1 MRPSV
6 KEWPLFIPSSAEADR
21 IESKEHPFGKREPDI
36 LSFPPAGCKINFRR
50 MRTILFTGKGGVGK
64 TTLAAATALLSA
76 RRGHKTLI
84 ISTDAAH
91 SLSDSFEV
99 QLGNSPQKICASLFG
114 QEVNALEE
122 IENKWG
128 EIKTYLTALFASQG
142 MDTIEAEELSVFP
155 GMEELFSLMEIRRYN
170 QTGEYDVI
178 IVDCAPTGDTL
189 RLLSA
194 PEITGWYLKH
204 IFPIQR
210 TAARAV
216 RPMANRLLPFPFPND
231 GVFEAMKKLTSQ
243 LAEMKQIL
251 EDSRKTSI
259 RLVINPEKMV
269 VNEARR
275 AYTFFSLFGYAV
287 DLVIVNRVL
296 PQSVEDPYFR
306 KWKSIQ
312 EGYLRLIEESFA
324 PIPILESEFQRQ
336 EIIGLP
342 SLHRMAES
350 VYREDDP
357 TRVFFAQK
365 PVRIEK
371 EDGRFVLS
379 LHLPFV
385 EKSDLDVFQKGEE
398 LFIRVGPLKRNILL
412 PRILLN
418 HTVRGAK
425 FDQDRLKITFQ

>member
-1 MRPSV
+1 
-6 KEWPLFIPSSAEADR
+6 
-21 IESKEHPFGKREPDI
+21 
-36 LSFPPAGCKINFRR
+36 

-64 TTLAAATALLSA
+64 TTLAAATALLAA
-76 RRGHKTLI
+76 RQGRKTLI

-91 SLSDSFEV
+91 SLTDSFEV
-99 QLGNSPQKICASLFG
+99 QLGNSPQKICPNLFG

-170 QTGEYDVI
+170 QTREYEVI

-194 PEITGWYLKH
+194 PEITDWYLKH
-204 IFPIQR
+204 IFPVQR
-210 TAARAV
+210 TAAKAV
-216 RPMANRLLPFPFPND
+216 RPVASRILPFPFPED
-231 GVFEAMKKLTSQ
+231 TVFAAIKKLTGQ
-243 LAEMKQIL
+243 LAEMKEIL
-251 EDSRKTSI
+251 EDSRRTSV

-269 VNEARR
+269 IKEARR

-296 PQSVEDPYFR
+296 PQSIEDPYLK

-312 EGYLRLIEESFA
+312 EGYLHLIEESFA
-324 PIPILESEFQRQ
+324 PIPILKAELQSQ
-336 EIIGLP
+336 EIVGLTC
-342 SLHRMAES
+342 LEKIAEA
-350 VYREDDP
+350 VYGDDDP
-357 TRVFFAQK
+357 TRLFFAQK

-379 LHLPFV
+379 VHLPFV
-385 EKSDLDVFQKGEE
+385 EKKELDLFQKGEE
-398 LFIRVGPLKRNILL
+398 LFIRVGSLKRNILL
-412 PRILLN
+412 PRVLLN
-418 HTVRGAK
+418 HTVKGAK
-425 FDQDRLKITFQ
+425 FDQDRLRITFQ